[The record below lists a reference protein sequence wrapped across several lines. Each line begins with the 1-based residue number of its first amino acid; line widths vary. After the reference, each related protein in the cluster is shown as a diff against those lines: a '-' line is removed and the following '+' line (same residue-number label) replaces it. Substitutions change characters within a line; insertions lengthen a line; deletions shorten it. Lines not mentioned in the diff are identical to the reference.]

1 MIKIHLGLLAKQ
13 PVDLEGTEPAE
24 LLGVQPSSAL
34 TILSPLTYRLTA
46 RSVSNGALVE
56 GEISYRIGGSCGRC
70 LEEVEQPLRN
80 AHLCLFYDNL
90 PEEELDITDDVR
102 EEALLLLP
110 MNLLCSPDC
119 RGLCPQ
125 CGANLNQETCSCTSE
140 PDQDSPWSALDQLQL

>member
-70 LEEVEQPLRN
+70 LEEVEQTLRN

-125 CGANLNQETCSCTSE
+125 CGANLNQETCFCTSE